1 MYSQMLHIKRCN
13 ENSLLK
19 EVWEVESNRYCGEC
33 LKPLELE
40 EEEEPSVLVDP
51 AVILLCSS
59 CTQIYESI
67 FSKNKIIFL
76 SKLDKLRYLL
86 ISLFL
91 CRINF

>member
-1 MYSQMLHIKRCN
+1 MYSKMQHIKRCN

-40 EEEEPSVLVDP
+40 EEEEPSVLLYP
-51 AVILLCSS
+51 AVILLCSG

-67 FSKNKIIFL
+67 FIKTGQRDVQHQSKFSFKHNVVNIKT
-76 SKLDKLRYLL
+76 
-86 ISLFL
+86 IST
-91 CRINF
+91 